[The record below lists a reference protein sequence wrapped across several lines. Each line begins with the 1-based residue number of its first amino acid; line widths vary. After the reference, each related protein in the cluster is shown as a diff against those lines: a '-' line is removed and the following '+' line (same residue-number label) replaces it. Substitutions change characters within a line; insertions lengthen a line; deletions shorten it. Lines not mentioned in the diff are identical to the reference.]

1 MKTANAMK
9 KYASLSA
16 DIKTTSFVIVFL

>member
-16 DIKTTSFVIVFL
+16 DIKTTSFVMVFL